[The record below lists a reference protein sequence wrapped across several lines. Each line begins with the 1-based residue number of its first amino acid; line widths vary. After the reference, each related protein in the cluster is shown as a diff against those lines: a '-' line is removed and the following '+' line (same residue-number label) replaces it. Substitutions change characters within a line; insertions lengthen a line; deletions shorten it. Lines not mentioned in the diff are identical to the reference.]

1 MILYLVNIQM
11 FEKILAKPVEQIIL
25 EKKQGKQ
32 SDYWQLPEAHLKP
45 NQTSMIEL
53 FCENS

>member
-45 NQTSMIEL
+45 NQTSMI
-53 FCENS
+53 